1 MKFRVRTKGLSDAL
15 DPALNVAATP
25 GIKDYESGN
34 RITLFA
40 EDDGIVCLADNGFAQ
55 LKGEVSNNDYSNLDY
70 EGDEGGVATVRVK
83 ELREVLSSFA
93 DNDTI
98 EVELSSDGDS
108 GEELRFTNAADK
120 DVYQSL
126 STFSD
131 NIGFPKIVADQLE
144 AADNPFQVRRD
155 IFSIAANRL
164 AFARGFEEFRP
175 EYKYWVIRA
184 AKDRL
189 RFACGSGARFAVMD
203 YEGSNISNAT
213 EDVNILVPGD
223 QSSIITKLTT
233 KIVDETIELITLD
246 AHLVVRTKNF
256 LLSMPNYD
264 PSVQWPDESKVLD
277 RKNKYRMVTRLGDW
291 PSIVRGIMATNNDEF
306 KQTNQFHIANF
317 TINPSSN
324 EIIVEAHGNTMRAR
338 RKARISDLEGE
349 MEDGHELRVESMY
362 VQEAFKTAS
371 EDDYAQWEFNDEGV
385 LVVRFYASPDVSD
398 PNDFVRINEATGLK
412 ERFSMFIAMLGE
424 DV

>member
-15 DPALNVAATP
+15 DPALNVAAAA

-34 RITLFA
+34 RITLIA

-55 LKGEVSNNDYSNLDY
+55 LKGEVSNNDYANLDY
-70 EGDEGGVATVRVK
+70 EGDDGGVATVRVK
-83 ELREVLSSFA
+83 ELKEVLASFA

-98 EVELSSDGDS
+98 EVELTSDGDS
-108 GEELRFTNAADK
+108 GGELRFSNAADK
-120 DVYQSL
+120 DVFQSL
-126 STFSD
+126 SVFSE
-131 NIGFPKIVADQLE
+131 NIGFPKIVVDQLE
-144 AADNPFQVRRD
+144 AATNIFKVRRD
-155 IFSIAANRL
+155 IFSIATNRL

-184 AKDRL
+184 SQDRL
-189 RFACGSGARFAVMD
+189 RFACGSGARFAIID

-213 EDVNILVPGD
+213 EDVNVFVPGD
-223 QSSIITKLTT
+223 QSGIITKLTT
-233 KIVDETIELITLD
+233 KVADETIDMVTLD
-246 AHLVVRTKNF
+246 AHLAIRTRNF

-264 PSVQWPDESKVLD
+264 PTIKWPDENKVLD
-277 RKNKYRMVTRLGDW
+277 RKNQYRMVTRLGDW

-306 KQTNQFHIANF
+306 KQTNQYHIAQF
-317 TINPSSN
+317 TISPSSN

-349 MEDGHELRVESMY
+349 MEDGHKLRIESMY
-362 VQEAFKTAS
+362 VQEAFKSAS

-385 LVVRFYASPDVSD
+385 LVIRFYASPDVSD
-398 PNDFVRINEATGLK
+398 PSEFVRVNEATGLK
-412 ERFSMFIAMLGE
+412 ERFSMLVATLGE